1 VVIVNLLGYDWSLFF
16 NLRVFLVF
24 FELNLLFFKLL
35 DLGLLLGGFLVVLDN
50 LDVRLIIC
58 KEVIFL
64 LQVIVVELGELVE
77 DHGALD
83 SHTLSI

>member
-1 VVIVNLLGYDWSLFF
+1 MNLLGYDWSLFF

-35 DLGLLLGGFLVVLDN
+35 DLGLLFGGFLVVLDN

-64 LQVIVVELGELVE
+64 LQVIVFELGELVE
-77 DHGALD
+77 DHGALY
-83 SHTLSI
+83 SHTFSI